1 MRWMD
6 SMQDGRKWLGKKAEA
21 EAEVES
27 TREEMV
33 VERMQGSWDMEKKQL
48 FLSWSCGRVVLS
60 ALVS

>member
-1 MRWMD
+1 MD